1 MLPIARTERNAKAVA
16 EMWGKDLSA
25 KNDWFKIEAKSD
37 DTADLLIYDV
47 IGWPFV
53 TADELV
59 RSLAQSK
66 AKTINVRINSPG
78 GDVAD
83 GTAIYNALK
92 DHPAKIVTQ
101 IDGLAA
107 SMASIIALAG
117 DERRM
122 ASNAYYMIHNPWAI
136 AMGDYRDFEKTHDLL
151 VKVGDTLART
161 YAEHA
166 KAGIRQIKTW
176 MDDETW
182 MTASEAKSQGFID
195 EIGGSGEQAKI
206 PRQVFSNAPEP
217 PVRDLER
224 TLREAGLTQSQA
236 KAEIRKQ
243 REVARAMEAIDNTLN
258 TYKR

>member
-1 MLPIARTERNAKAVA
+1 MLPIARTERNAKAIA

-25 KNDWFKIEAKSD
+25 KNEWFKIEAKAD
-37 DTADLLIYDV
+37 DAEIHIYDV
-47 IGWPFV
+47 VGWPFIS
-53 TADELV
+53 ADEFV
-59 RSLAQSK
+59 RALGGIDAQ
-66 AKTINVRINSPG
+66 TITVKINSPG

-122 ASNAYYMIHNPWAI
+122 ASNAYYMIHNPWAL
-136 AMGDYRDFEKTHDLL
+136 ALGDYRDMEKMHGLL
-151 VKVGDTLART
+151 VKVSDTLART

-182 MTASEAKSQGFID
+182 MVAKEAKERGFID
-195 EIGGSGEQAKI
+195 DIGGSGAQAKI
-206 PRQVFSNAPEP
+206 PRQLFVNAPEP
-217 PVRDLER
+217 PERELER
-224 TLREAGLTQSQA
+224 ELRDAGHSRAEAKRLVGEQ
-236 KAEIRKQ
+236 KQ
-243 REVARAMEAIDNTLN
+243 RDAERQWLEELAGKIHP
-258 TYKR
+258 